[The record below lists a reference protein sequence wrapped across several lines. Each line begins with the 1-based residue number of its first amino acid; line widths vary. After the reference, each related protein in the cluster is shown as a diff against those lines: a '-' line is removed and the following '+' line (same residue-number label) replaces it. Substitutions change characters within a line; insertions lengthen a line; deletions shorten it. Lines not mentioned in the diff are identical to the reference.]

1 MADYDLTVIGGG
13 PGGYVAALRG
23 AQLGARVALVEEK
36 RVGGV
41 CLNEGC
47 IPTKTLARSVE
58 LLLDIER
65 AQEFGI
71 LVSEPALD
79 FAKMMAR
86 KEKVVERL
94 VSGVEALLQ
103 ARKVELFRGKGR
115 LLAPN
120 KVAVEGRELSTRS
133 IIIATGAEPREPPV
147 PGLDLDGVLTSSE
160 ILELEEAPSDL
171 VIVGGGMIGMEFASI
186 FNALG
191 TKVTVIEM
199 LPSLLPPVDEELS
212 RRYLQIARRE
222 GMDIYLNSPLKGV
235 RRNGSRL
242 VVEHGADEKVES
254 VEADYVLIATGRL
267 PYTEGLGLAE
277 LGVKTVLKDPGGTGR
292 AIVVDDYLQTTLPGV
307 YAVGDVTGGWMLAHV
322 AFRQGEIAA
331 ENALGNKKGIDY
343 RAVPYCVF
351 TLPEMAGV
359 GLTEQEAK
367 GEGIPYKKS
376 IFRFGASGRAL
387 TMGETRGLVKMLCH
401 EEGEVLG
408 LHIMGPQATDLIAEG
423 ALAIQTGAKASD
435 IVATIHAHPTLPEA
449 VREAALGQ
457 FEGPIHALS

>member
-1 MADYDLTVIGGG
+1 
-13 PGGYVAALRG
+13 
-23 AQLGARVALVEEK
+23 
-36 RVGGV
+36 
-41 CLNEGC
+41 
-47 IPTKTLARSVE
+47 
-58 LLLDIER
+58 
-65 AQEFGI
+65 

-86 KEKVVERL
+86 KEMVVERL

-103 ARKVELFRGKGR
+103 ARKVELLKGRGR

-120 KVAVEGRELSTRS
+120 KVTVDGRELSTES
-133 IIIATGAEPREPPV
+133 IIIATGAEPGKPPV
-147 PGLDLDGVLTSSE
+147 AGLDLEGVLTSSE
-160 ILELEEAPSDL
+160 ILELEEVPSDL
-171 VIVGGGMIGMEFASI
+171 VIVGGGVIGMEFATI

-212 RRYLQIARRE
+212 RRYLNLVRRE
-222 GMDIYLNSPLKGV
+222 GVEVHLNSPLREVQGKGP
-235 RRNGSRL
+235 SLL
-242 VVEHGADEKVES
+242 VEYGADEKVES
-254 VEADYVLIATGRL
+254 VEADYVLIATGRW
-267 PYTEGLGLAE
+267 PYTEGLGLAG
-277 LGVKTVLKDPGGTGR
+277 LGVPCGKGR
-292 AIVVDDYLQTTLPGV
+292 AIVVDDYLQTTVPGV

-322 AFRQGEIAA
+322 ASRQGEIAA
-331 ENALGNKKGIDY
+331 ENALGNKKRIDY
-343 RAVPYCVF
+343 RAVPYGVF
-351 TLPEMAGV
+351 TLPEIAGV
-359 GLTEQEAK
+359 GLTEQEARGK
-367 GEGIPYKKS
+367 GIPYKKS

-387 TMGETRGLVKMLCH
+387 TMGETTGLVKMLCR

-423 ALAIQTGAKASD
+423 ALAIQMGAKASD

>member
-1 MADYDLTVIGGG
+1 MADYDLVVIGGG

-47 IPTKTLARSVE
+47 IPTKALARSVE

-86 KEKVVERL
+86 KEMVVEKL

-103 ARKVELFRGKGR
+103 ARKVELFKGKGR

-120 KVAVEGRELSTRS
+120 KVAVDGRELSTRG
-133 IIIATGAEPREPPV
+133 IIIATGAEPGKPPV
-147 PGLDLDGVLTSSE
+147 AGLDLEGVLTSSE
-160 ILELEEAPSDL
+160 ILELEEAPSRL
-171 VIVGGGMIGMEFASI
+171 VIVGGGVIGMEFVTL

-199 LPSLLPPVDEELS
+199 LSSLLPPVDEELS
-212 RRYLQIARRE
+212 RRYLNLVRRE
-222 GMDIYLNSPLKGV
+222 GVEVHLNSPLRGVQKKGPTL
-235 RRNGSRL
+235 L
-242 VVEHGADEKVES
+242 VEYGADEKVES
-254 VEADYVLIATGRL
+254 VEAEYVLIATGRL

-277 LGVKTVLKDPGGTGR
+277 LGVKTEGR
-292 AIVVDDYLQTTLPGV
+292 AIVVDDYLQTSVPGV

-331 ENALGNKKGIDY
+331 ENALGDKKGLDY

-351 TLPEMAGV
+351 TLPEIAGV

-367 GEGIPYKKS
+367 GKGIPYKKS
-376 IFRFGASGRAL
+376 IFRFTASGRAL
-387 TMGETRGLVKMLCH
+387 TMGETTGLVKMLCH

-408 LHIMGPQATDLIAEG
+408 LHIMGPRATDLIAEG
-423 ALAIQTGAKASD
+423 ALAIQMGAKASD

>member
-1 MADYDLTVIGGG
+1 MADYDLVVIGGG

-23 AQLGARVALVEEK
+23 AQLGAHVALVEEK

-47 IPTKTLARSVE
+47 IPTKALARSVE

-86 KEKVVERL
+86 KEMVVERL

-103 ARKVELFRGKGR
+103 ARQVELFQGRGR
-115 LLAPN
+115 LLASN
-120 KVAVEGRELSTRS
+120 KVSVGGEELSTRS
-133 IIIATGAEPREPPV
+133 IIIATGAEPGKPPV
-147 PGLDLDGVLTSSE
+147 PGLDLEGVLTSSE
-160 ILELEEAPSDL
+160 ILELGEAPPDL
-171 VIVGGGMIGMEFASI
+171 VIVGGGVIGMEFASI

-199 LPSLLPPVDEELS
+199 LPSLLPSVDEELS
-212 RRYLQIARRE
+212 RRYLNLVRRE
-222 GMDIYLNSPLKGV
+222 GIEVHLNSPLRGV
-235 RRNGSRL
+235 QQKRTGLL
-242 VVEHGADEKVES
+242 VEYGVDEKVKS

-277 LGVKTVLKDPGGTGR
+277 LGVPSGKGR
-292 AIVVDDYLQTTLPGV
+292 AIVVDDYLQTTVPGI

-322 AFRQGEIAA
+322 ASRQGEIAA
-331 ENALGNKKGIDY
+331 ENALGNKRGIDY
-343 RAVPYCVF
+343 RAVPHCVF

-359 GLTEQEAK
+359 GLTEQEVK
-367 GEGIPYKKS
+367 GIPYKKS

-387 TMGETRGLVKMLCH
+387 TMGETMGLVKMLCD

-408 LHIMGPQATDLIAEG
+408 LHIMGPHATDLIAEG
-423 ALAIQTGAKASD
+423 ALAIQVGATASD
-435 IVATIHAHPTLPEA
+435 LVATIHAHPTLPEA

-457 FEGPIHALS
+457 FEGPIHALF

>member
-212 RRYLQIARRE
+212 R
-222 GMDIYLNSPLKGV
+222 
-235 RRNGSRL
+235 
-242 VVEHGADEKVES
+242 
-254 VEADYVLIATGRL
+254 
-267 PYTEGLGLAE
+267 
-277 LGVKTVLKDPGGTGR
+277 
-292 AIVVDDYLQTTLPGV
+292 
-307 YAVGDVTGGWMLAHV
+307 
-322 AFRQGEIAA
+322 
-331 ENALGNKKGIDY
+331 
-343 RAVPYCVF
+343 
-351 TLPEMAGV
+351 
-359 GLTEQEAK
+359 
-367 GEGIPYKKS
+367 
-376 IFRFGASGRAL
+376 
-387 TMGETRGLVKMLCH
+387 
-401 EEGEVLG
+401 
-408 LHIMGPQATDLIAEG
+408 
-423 ALAIQTGAKASD
+423 
-435 IVATIHAHPTLPEA
+435 
-449 VREAALGQ
+449 
-457 FEGPIHALS
+457 

>member
-1 MADYDLTVIGGG
+1 
-13 PGGYVAALRG
+13 
-23 AQLGARVALVEEK
+23 VALVEEK

-47 IPTKTLARSVE
+47 IPTKALARSVE

-86 KEKVVERL
+86 KEMVVEKL

-103 ARKVELFRGKGR
+103 ARKVELFKGKGR

-120 KVAVEGRELSTRS
+120 KVAVDGRELSTRG
-133 IIIATGAEPREPPV
+133 IIIATGAEPGKPPV
-147 PGLDLDGVLTSSE
+147 AGLDLEGVLTSSE

-171 VIVGGGMIGMEFASI
+171 VIVGGGVIGMEFVTL

-199 LPSLLPPVDEELS
+199 LSSLLPPVDEELS
-212 RRYLQIARRE
+212 RRYLNLVRRE
-222 GMDIYLNSPLKGV
+222 GVEVHLNSPLRGVQKKGPTL
-235 RRNGSRL
+235 L
-242 VVEHGADEKVES
+242 VEYGADGRVES
-254 VEADYVLIATGRL
+254 VEAEYVLIATGRL

-277 LGVKTVLKDPGGTGR
+277 LGVKTQGR
-292 AIVVDDYLQTTLPGV
+292 AIVVDNYLQTSVPGV

-331 ENALGNKKGIDY
+331 ENALGDKKGLDY

-351 TLPEMAGV
+351 TLPEISGV

-367 GEGIPYKKS
+367 GKGIPYKKS
-376 IFRFGASGRAL
+376 IFRFTASGRAL
-387 TMGETRGLVKMLCH
+387 TMGETTGLVKMLCH
-401 EEGEVLG
+401 EGGEVLG
-408 LHIMGPQATDLIAEG
+408 LHIMGPRATDLIAEG
-423 ALAIQTGAKASD
+423 ALAIQMGAKASD

>member
-1 MADYDLTVIGGG
+1 MADYDLMVIGGG

-23 AQLGARVALVEEK
+23 AQLGARVALVEEE

-47 IPTKTLARSVE
+47 IPTKALTRSVE

-86 KEKVVERL
+86 KEMVVERL

-103 ARKVELFRGKGR
+103 ARKVELFKGRGR

-120 KVAVEGRELSTRS
+120 KVAVGGEELSTRS
-133 IIIATGAEPREPPV
+133 IIIATGAEPGKPPV
-147 PGLDLDGVLTSSE
+147 AGLDLEGVLTSSE

-171 VIVGGGMIGMEFASI
+171 VIVGGGVIGMEFASI

-212 RRYLQIARRE
+212 RRYLNLVRRE
-222 GMDIYLNSPLKGV
+222 GVEVHLNSPLRGV
-235 RRNGSRL
+235 QQKRPGLL
-242 VVEHGADEKVES
+242 VEYGGDEKVDS

-277 LGVKTVLKDPGGTGR
+277 LGVPCGKGR
-292 AIVVDDYLQTTLPGV
+292 AIVVDDYLQTTVPGV

-322 AFRQGEIAA
+322 ASRQGEIAA
-331 ENALGNKKGIDY
+331 ENALGDKKGIDY

-351 TLPEMAGV
+351 ALPEMAGV
-359 GLTEQEAK
+359 GLTEQEVK
-367 GEGIPYKKS
+367 GKGIPYKKS

-387 TMGETRGLVKMLCH
+387 TMGETTGLVKMLCH
-401 EEGEVLG
+401 EGGQVQG
-408 LHIMGPQATDLIAEG
+408 LHIMGPHATDLIAEG
-423 ALAIQTGAKASD
+423 ALAIQMGATASD

-457 FEGPIHALS
+457 LGGAIHALS

>member
-86 KEKVVERL
+86 KEMVVERL
-94 VSGVEALLQ
+94 VSGVEALLR
-103 ARKVELFRGKGR
+103 ARKVELFKGRGR

-120 KVAVEGRELSTRS
+120 KVAVEGRELSTRG
-133 IIIATGAEPREPPV
+133 IIIATGAEPGKPPV
-147 PGLDLDGVLTSSE
+147 AGLDLEGVLTSSE
-160 ILELEEAPSDL
+160 ILELKEAPSDL
-171 VIVGGGMIGMEFASI
+171 VIVGGGVIGMEFASI

-212 RRYLQIARRE
+212 RRYLNLVRRE
-222 GMDIYLNSPLKGV
+222 GVEVHLNSPLRGVQQKGP
-235 RRNGSRL
+235 SLL
-242 VVEHGADEKVES
+242 VEYGGDEKVDS
-254 VEADYVLIATGRL
+254 VEADCVLIATGRL
-267 PYTEGLGLAE
+267 PYTEGLGLTE
-277 LGVKTVLKDPGGTGR
+277 LGVEIEGR
-292 AIVVDDYLQTTLPGV
+292 AIVVDDYLQTTVPGI

-322 AFRQGEIAA
+322 ASRQGEIAA
-331 ENALGNKKGIDY
+331 ENALGDKKGVDY

-351 TLPEMAGV
+351 TLPEIAGV

-367 GEGIPYKKS
+367 GKGIPYKKS

-387 TMGETRGLVKMLCH
+387 TMGETTGLVKMLCH
-401 EEGEVLG
+401 QGGEVLG
-408 LHIMGPQATDLIAEG
+408 LHIMGSQATDLIAEG
-423 ALAIQTGAKASD
+423 ALAIQMEAKASH

>member
-1 MADYDLTVIGGG
+1 
-13 PGGYVAALRG
+13 
-23 AQLGARVALVEEK
+23 VALVEEK

-47 IPTKTLARSVE
+47 IPTKTLTRSVE

-86 KEKVVERL
+86 KEMVVERL

-103 ARKVELFRGKGR
+103 ARKVELFKGRGR

-120 KVAVEGRELSTRS
+120 KVAVGGEELSTRS
-133 IIIATGAEPREPPV
+133 IIIATGAEPGKPPV
-147 PGLDLDGVLTSSE
+147 AGLDLEGVLTSSE

-171 VIVGGGMIGMEFASI
+171 VIVGGGVIGMEFASI

-212 RRYLQIARRE
+212 RRYLNLVRRE
-222 GMDIYLNSPLKGV
+222 GVEVHLNSPLRGV
-235 RRNGSRL
+235 QQKRPGLL
-242 VVEHGADEKVES
+242 VEYGGDEKVDS

-277 LGVKTVLKDPGGTGR
+277 LGVPCGKGR
-292 AIVVDDYLQTTLPGV
+292 AIVVDDYLQTTVPGV

-322 AFRQGEIAA
+322 ASRQGEIAA
-331 ENALGNKKGIDY
+331 ENALGDKKGIDY

-367 GEGIPYKKS
+367 GKGIPYKKS

-387 TMGETRGLVKMLCH
+387 TMGETTGLVKMLCH
-401 EEGEVLG
+401 EGGQVQG
-408 LHIMGPQATDLIAEG
+408 LHIMGPHATDLIAEG
-423 ALAIQTGAKASD
+423 ALAIQMEATASD

-457 FEGPIHALS
+457 LGGPIHALS

>member
-1 MADYDLTVIGGG
+1 MADYDLVVIGGG

-47 IPTKTLARSVE
+47 IPTKALARSVE

-71 LVSEPALD
+71 LVSEPVLD

-86 KEKVVERL
+86 KEMVVERL

-103 ARKVELFRGKGR
+103 ARKVELFKGKGR

-120 KVAVEGRELSTRS
+120 RVDVEGRELSTTG
-133 IIIATGAEPREPPV
+133 IIIATGAEPGKPPV
-147 PGLDLDGVLTSSE
+147 PGLDLEGVLTSRE
-160 ILELEEAPSDL
+160 ILELEEAPSSL
-171 VIVGGGMIGMEFASI
+171 VIVGGGVVGMEFASI
-186 FNALG
+186 FNVLG

-212 RRYLQIARRE
+212 RRYLNLVQRE
-222 GMDIYLNSPLKGV
+222 GVEVHLSSPLRGV
-235 RRNGSRL
+235 RWRGPSL
-242 VVEHGADEKVES
+242 AVEYGADEKVES
-254 VEADYVLIATGRL
+254 VEADYVLIATGRI

-277 LGVKTVLKDPGGTGR
+277 LGIKTEGR
-292 AIVVDDYLQTTLPGV
+292 AVVVDGYLQTTVSGI
-307 YAVGDVTGGWMLAHV
+307 YAVGDVTGGWMLAHL
-322 AFRQGEIAA
+322 AMRQGEIAA
-331 ENALGNKKGIDY
+331 ENALGDKKEIDY

-351 TLPEMAGV
+351 TMPEIAGV

-367 GEGIPYKKS
+367 TKAIPYKKS

-387 TMGETRGLVKMLCH
+387 TMGETTGLVKMLCH
-401 EEGEVLG
+401 EGGEVLG
-408 LHIMGPQATDLIAEG
+408 LHIMGPRATDLIVEG
-423 ALAIQTGAKASD
+423 ALAIQMGAKASD

-457 FEGPIHALS
+457 FDGPIHALS

>member
-1 MADYDLTVIGGG
+1 MALI
-13 PGGYVAALRG
+13 
-23 AQLGARVALVEEK
+23 EEK

-47 IPTKTLARSVE
+47 ISTKTLARSVE

-86 KEKVVERL
+86 KERVVEKL
-94 VSGVEALLQ
+94 VSGVETLLQ
-103 ARKVELFRGKGR
+103 ARKVELFKGRGR

-120 KVAVEGRELSTRS
+120 RVVVEGRELSTRS
-133 IIIATGAEPREPPV
+133 IIIATGAEPGKPPV
-147 PGLDLDGVLTSSE
+147 PGLDLEGVLTSSG
-160 ILELEEAPSDL
+160 ILELEEAPSEL
-171 VIVGGGMIGMEFASI
+171 MVVGGGVIGMEFATI

-212 RRYLQIARRE
+212 RRYLNLVRRE
-222 GMDIYLNSPLKGV
+222 GMEVHLNSPLRGVQQKGH
-235 RRNGSRL
+235 SLL
-242 VVEHGADEKVES
+242 VEYGADEKVES

-267 PYTEGLGLAE
+267 PYTEGLGLAD
-277 LGVKTVLKDPGGTGR
+277 LGVETQER
-292 AIVVDDYLQTTLPGV
+292 AIVVDDYLQTTVPGV

-322 AFRQGEIAA
+322 ASRQGEIAA
-331 ENALGNKKGIDY
+331 ENALGNEKGIDY

-351 TLPEMAGV
+351 TLPEIAGV
-359 GLTEQEAK
+359 GLTEQEVK
-367 GEGIPYKKS
+367 GKGIPYKKS

-387 TMGETRGLVKMLCH
+387 TMGETTGLVKLLCH

-423 ALAIQTGAKASD
+423 ALAVQMGATASD

>member
-86 KEKVVERL
+86 KEMVVEGL

-103 ARKVELFRGKGR
+103 ARKVELFKGRGR

-120 KVAVEGRELSTRS
+120 KVAVGGEELSTRS
-133 IIIATGAEPREPPV
+133 IIIATGAEPGKPPV
-147 PGLDLDGVLTSSE
+147 AGLDLEGVLTSSE

-171 VIVGGGMIGMEFASI
+171 VIVGGGVIGMEFASI

-212 RRYLQIARRE
+212 RRCLNMVRRE
-222 GMDIYLNSPLKGV
+222 GVEVHLNSPLRGV
-235 RRNGSRL
+235 QQKRPGLL
-242 VVEHGADEKVES
+242 VDYGGDEKVDS

-277 LGVKTVLKDPGGTGR
+277 LGVPCGKGR
-292 AIVVDDYLQTTLPGV
+292 AIVVDDYLQTTVPGV

-322 AFRQGEIAA
+322 ASRQGEIAA
-331 ENALGNKKGIDY
+331 ENALGDKKGIDY

-367 GEGIPYKKS
+367 GKGIPYKKS

-387 TMGETRGLVKMLCH
+387 TMGETTGLVKMLCH
-401 EEGEVLG
+401 EGGQVQG
-408 LHIMGPQATDLIAEG
+408 LHIMGPHATDLIAEG
-423 ALAIQTGAKASD
+423 ALAIQMEATASD

-457 FEGPIHALS
+457 LGGPIHALS

>member
-1 MADYDLTVIGGG
+1 MADYDLVVIGGG

-47 IPTKTLARSVE
+47 IPTKALARSVE

-86 KEKVVERL
+86 KEMVVEKL

-103 ARKVELFRGKGR
+103 ARKVELFKGKGR

-120 KVAVEGRELSTRS
+120 KVAVDGRELSTRG
-133 IIIATGAEPREPPV
+133 IIIATGAEPGKPPV
-147 PGLDLDGVLTSSE
+147 AGLDLEGVLTSSE

-171 VIVGGGMIGMEFASI
+171 VIVGGGVIGMEFATI

-212 RRYLQIARRE
+212 RRYLTLVRRE
-222 GMDIYLNSPLKGV
+222 GVEVHLNSPLRGV
-235 RRNGSRL
+235 QQRGPSL
-242 VVEHGADEKVES
+242 VVEYGADEKVES
-254 VEADYVLIATGRL
+254 VEAEYVLIATGRL
-267 PYTEGLGLAE
+267 PYTEGLGLSE
-277 LGVKTVLKDPGGTGR
+277 LGVKTERR
-292 AIVVDDYLQTTLPGV
+292 AIVVDDYLQTSVPGV

-331 ENALGNKKGIDY
+331 ENALGNKKGLDY

-351 TLPEMAGV
+351 TLPEIAGV

-367 GEGIPYKKS
+367 GKGIPYKKS
-376 IFRFGASGRAL
+376 IFRFTASGRAL
-387 TMGETRGLVKMLCH
+387 TMGETTGLVKMLCH

-408 LHIMGPQATDLIAEG
+408 LHIMGPRATDLIAEG
-423 ALAIQTGAKASD
+423 ALAIQMGAKASD

>member
-1 MADYDLTVIGGG
+1 M
-13 PGGYVAALRG
+13 
-23 AQLGARVALVEEK
+23 ALVEEK

-47 IPTKTLARSVE
+47 IPTKALARSVE

-86 KEKVVERL
+86 KEMVVERL

-103 ARKVELFRGKGR
+103 GRKVELLKGKGR

-120 KVAVEGRELSTRS
+120 KVAVDNRELSTRGV
-133 IIIATGAEPREPPV
+133 IIATGAEAGKPPL
-147 PGLDLDGVLTSSE
+147 PGLDLEGVLTSSE

-171 VIVGGGMIGMEFASI
+171 VIVGGGVIGMEFAGI

-212 RRYLQIARRE
+212 RRYLNLVRRE
-222 GMDIYLNSPLKGV
+222 GVEVHLNSPLRGV
-235 RRNGSRL
+235 EQRGASLL
-242 VVEHGADEKVES
+242 VEYGADEKVE
-254 VEADYVLIATGRL
+254 ADYVLLATGRL

-277 LGVKTVLKDPGGTGR
+277 LGVPCGKGR
-292 AIVVDDYLQTTLPGV
+292 AIAVDDYLQTTVPGV

-322 AFRQGEIAA
+322 ASRQGEIAA
-331 ENALGNKKGIDY
+331 ENAMGSKKGIDY

-351 TLPEMAGV
+351 TLPEIAGV

-367 GEGIPYKKS
+367 GKGIPYKKS

-387 TMGETRGLVKMLCH
+387 TMGKTTGLVKMLCH

-408 LHIMGPQATDLIAEG
+408 LHIMGPRATDLIAEG
-423 ALAIQTGAKASD
+423 ALAIQMGAKASD

>member
-47 IPTKTLARSVE
+47 IPTKALARSVE

-65 AQEFGI
+65 AREFGI

-103 ARKVELFRGKGR
+103 DRKVELFKGRGR

-120 KVAVEGRELSTRS
+120 KVTVGGEELSTRS
-133 IIIATGAEPREPPV
+133 IVIATGAEAGMPPV
-147 PGLDLDGVLTSSE
+147 PGLDLEGVITSSE
-160 ILELEEAPSDL
+160 ILKLEEAPSDL
-171 VIVGGGMIGMEFASI
+171 VIVGGGAIGMEFASI

-212 RRYLQIARRE
+212 RRYHTLVRRE
-222 GMDIYLNSPLKGV
+222 GVEVHLNSPLRGVQQKGP
-235 RRNGSRL
+235 SLL
-242 VVEHGADEKVES
+242 VEYGADEKVGS

-267 PYTEGLGLAE
+267 PYSEGLGLAE
-277 LGVKTVLKDPGGTGR
+277 LGIRTGRR
-292 AIVVDDYLQTTLPGV
+292 AIVVDDYLQTTVPGV

-322 AFRQGEIAA
+322 ASRQGEIAA
-331 ENALGNKKGIDY
+331 ENALGDRKEIDY

-351 TLPEMAGV
+351 TLPEIAGV

-367 GEGIPYKKS
+367 GKGIPYKKS

-387 TMGETRGLVKMLCH
+387 TMGETRGLVKLLCH

-408 LHIMGPQATDLIAEG
+408 LHIMGPHATDLIAEG
-423 ALAIQTGAKASD
+423 ALAIQMGATASD

>member
-47 IPTKTLARSVE
+47 IPTKTLTRSVE

-86 KEKVVERL
+86 KEMVVERL

-103 ARKVELFRGKGR
+103 ARKVELFKGRGR

-120 KVAVEGRELSTRS
+120 KVAVGGEELSTRS
-133 IIIATGAEPREPPV
+133 IIIATGAEPGKPPV
-147 PGLDLDGVLTSSE
+147 AGLDLEGVLTSSE

-171 VIVGGGMIGMEFASI
+171 VIVGGGVIGMEFASI

-212 RRYLQIARRE
+212 RRYLNLVRRQGVE
-222 GMDIYLNSPLKGV
+222 VHLNSPLRGVQGKGP
-235 RRNGSRL
+235 SLL
-242 VVEHGADEKVES
+242 VEYGADEKVDS

-277 LGVKTVLKDPGGTGR
+277 LGVPCGKGR
-292 AIVVDDYLQTTLPGV
+292 AIVVDDYLQTTVPGV

-322 AFRQGEIAA
+322 ASRQGEIAA
-331 ENALGNKKGIDY
+331 ENALGDKKGIDY
-343 RAVPYCVF
+343 RAVPYGVF
-351 TLPEMAGV
+351 TFPEMAGV

-367 GEGIPYKKS
+367 GKGIPYKKS

-387 TMGETRGLVKMLCH
+387 TMGETTGLVKMLCH
-401 EEGEVLG
+401 EGGQVQG
-408 LHIMGPQATDLIAEG
+408 LHIMGPHATDLIAEG
-423 ALAIQTGAKASD
+423 ALAIQMGATASD

-457 FEGPIHALS
+457 LEGPIHALS

>member
-1 MADYDLTVIGGG
+1 MADYDLVVIGGG
-13 PGGYVAALRG
+13 PWGYVAALRG

-47 IPTKTLARSVE
+47 IPTKALARSVE

-86 KEKVVERL
+86 KEMVVERL

-103 ARKVELFRGKGR
+103 ARKVELFKGKGR

-120 KVAVEGRELSTRS
+120 KVAVDGRELSTRG
-133 IIIATGAEPREPPV
+133 IIIATGAEPGKPPV
-147 PGLDLDGVLTSSE
+147 AGLDLEGVLTSSE
-160 ILELEEAPSDL
+160 ILELEEAPSRL
-171 VIVGGGMIGMEFASI
+171 VIVGGGVIGMEFVTL

-212 RRYLQIARRE
+212 RRYLTLVRRE
-222 GMDIYLNSPLKGV
+222 GVEVHLNSPLRGVQKKGP
-235 RRNGSRL
+235 SL
-242 VVEHGADEKVES
+242 VVEYGGDDRVES
-254 VEADYVLIATGRL
+254 VEAEYVLIATGRL
-267 PYTEGLGLAE
+267 PYTEGLGLSE
-277 LGVKTVLKDPGGTGR
+277 LGVKTQGR
-292 AIVVDDYLQTTLPGV
+292 AIVVDDYLQTSVPGV

-331 ENALGNKKGIDY
+331 ENALGNKKGLDY

-351 TLPEMAGV
+351 TLPEIAGV

-367 GEGIPYKKS
+367 GKGIPYKKS
-376 IFRFGASGRAL
+376 IFRFTASGRAL
-387 TMGETRGLVKMLCH
+387 TMGETTGLVKMLCH

-408 LHIMGPQATDLIAEG
+408 LHIMGPRATDLIAEV
-423 ALAIQTGAKASD
+423 ALAIQMGAKASD

>member
-1 MADYDLTVIGGG
+1 MADYDLVVIGGG

-47 IPTKTLARSVE
+47 IPTKALARSVE

-86 KEKVVERL
+86 KEMVVEKL

-103 ARKVELFRGKGR
+103 ARKVELFKGKGR

-120 KVAVEGRELSTRS
+120 KVAVGGKEVSTRS
-133 IIIATGAEPREPPV
+133 VIIATGAEPGKPPV
-147 PGLDLDGVLTSSE
+147 AGLDLEGVLTSSE
-160 ILELEEAPSDL
+160 ILELEEAPSRL
-171 VIVGGGMIGMEFASI
+171 VIVGGGVIGMEFVTL

-212 RRYLQIARRE
+212 RRYLTLVRRE
-222 GMDIYLNSPLKGV
+222 GVEVHLNSPLRGVQKKGPTL
-235 RRNGSRL
+235 L
-242 VVEHGADEKVES
+242 VEYGADEKVES
-254 VEADYVLIATGRL
+254 VEAEYVLIATGRL

-277 LGVKTVLKDPGGTGR
+277 LGVKTQGR
-292 AIVVDDYLQTTLPGV
+292 AIVVDDYLQTSVPGV

-331 ENALGNKKGIDY
+331 ENALGNKKGLDY

-351 TLPEMAGV
+351 TLPEIAGV

-367 GEGIPYKKS
+367 GKGIPYKKS
-376 IFRFGASGRAL
+376 IFRFTASGRAL
-387 TMGETRGLVKMLCH
+387 TMGETTGLVKMLCH

-408 LHIMGPQATDLIAEG
+408 LHIMGPRATDLIAEG
-423 ALAIQTGAKASD
+423 ALAIQMGAKASD

>member
-1 MADYDLTVIGGG
+1 MAEYDLAVIGGG

-103 ARKVELFRGKGR
+103 ARKVELFKGRGR

-120 KVAVEGRELSTRS
+120 KVSVGGEELSTRS
-133 IIIATGAEPREPPV
+133 IIIATGAEPGEPPV
-147 PGLDLDGVLTSSE
+147 SGLDLQRVLTSSE
-160 ILELEEAPSDL
+160 ILELEEPPSDL
-171 VIVGGGMIGMEFASI
+171 VVVGGGVIGMEFASI

-212 RRYLQIARRE
+212 RRYLNLVRRE
-222 GMDIYLNSPLKGV
+222 GVEVHLNSPLRGV
-235 RRNGSRL
+235 RQKGPTLL
-242 VVEHGADEKVES
+242 VEYGADEKVDS

-277 LGVKTVLKDPGGTGR
+277 LGVPYGKGR
-292 AIVVDDYLQTTLPGV
+292 AIVVDDYLQTTVPGV

-322 AFRQGEIAA
+322 ASRQGEIAA

-351 TLPEMAGV
+351 TWPEMAGV

-367 GEGIPYKKS
+367 GKGIPYKKS

-401 EEGEVLG
+401 EGGEVLG
-408 LHIMGPQATDLIAEG
+408 LHIMGPHATDLIAEG
-423 ALAIQTGAKASD
+423 ALAIQMGAKASD
-435 IVATIHAHPTLPEA
+435 IIATIHAHPTLPEA

-457 FEGPIHALS
+457 LEGPIHALF

>member
-86 KEKVVERL
+86 KEMVVERL

-103 ARKVELFRGKGR
+103 ARKVELFKGRGR

-120 KVAVEGRELSTRS
+120 KVAVGGEELSTRS
-133 IIIATGAEPREPPV
+133 IIIATGAEPGKPPAA
-147 PGLDLDGVLTSSE
+147 GLDLEGVLTSSE

-171 VIVGGGMIGMEFASI
+171 VIVGGGVIGMEFASI

-212 RRYLQIARRE
+212 RRYLNLVRRE
-222 GMDIYLNSPLKGV
+222 GVEVHLNSPLRGV
-235 RRNGSRL
+235 QQKRPGLL
-242 VVEHGADEKVES
+242 VEYGGDEKVDS

-277 LGVKTVLKDPGGTGR
+277 LGVPCGKGR
-292 AIVVDDYLQTTLPGV
+292 AIVVDDYLQTTVPGV

-322 AFRQGEIAA
+322 ASRQGEIAA
-331 ENALGNKKGIDY
+331 ENALGDKKGIDY

-367 GEGIPYKKS
+367 GKGIPYKKS

-387 TMGETRGLVKMLCH
+387 TMGETTGLVKMLCH
-401 EEGEVLG
+401 EGGQVQG
-408 LHIMGPQATDLIAEG
+408 LHIMGPHATDLIAEG
-423 ALAIQTGAKASD
+423 ALAIQMGATASD

-457 FEGPIHALS
+457 LEGPIHALS

>member
-1 MADYDLTVIGGG
+1 
-13 PGGYVAALRG
+13 
-23 AQLGARVALVEEK
+23 LVEEK

-47 IPTKTLARSVE
+47 IPTKALARSVE

-86 KEKVVERL
+86 KEMVVEKL

-103 ARKVELFRGKGR
+103 ARKVELFKGKGR

-120 KVAVEGRELSTRS
+120 KVAVDGRELSTRG
-133 IIIATGAEPREPPV
+133 IIIATGAEPGKPPV
-147 PGLDLDGVLTSSE
+147 AGLDLEGVLTSSE

-171 VIVGGGMIGMEFASI
+171 VIVGGGVIGMEFATI

-212 RRYLQIARRE
+212 RRYLTLVRRE
-222 GMDIYLNSPLKGV
+222 GGEVHLNSPLRGV
-235 RRNGSRL
+235 QQRGPSLL
-242 VVEHGADEKVES
+242 VEYGADGRVES
-254 VEADYVLIATGRL
+254 VEAEYVLIATGRL
-267 PYTEGLGLAE
+267 PYTEGLGLSE
-277 LGVKTVLKDPGGTGR
+277 LGVKTQGR
-292 AIVVDDYLQTTLPGV
+292 AIVVDDYLQTSVPGV

-331 ENALGNKKGIDY
+331 ENALGDKKGLDY

-351 TLPEMAGV
+351 TLPEIAGV

-367 GEGIPYKKS
+367 GKGIPYKKS
-376 IFRFGASGRAL
+376 IFRFTASGRAL
-387 TMGETRGLVKMLCH
+387 TMGETTGLVKMLCH

-408 LHIMGPQATDLIAEG
+408 LHIMGPRATDLIAEG
-423 ALAIQTGAKASD
+423 ALAIQMGAKASD

>member
-86 KEKVVERL
+86 KEMVVERL

-103 ARKVELFRGKGR
+103 ARKVELFKGRGR

-120 KVAVEGRELSTRS
+120 KVAVGGEELSTRS
-133 IIIATGAEPREPPV
+133 IIIATGAEPGKPPV
-147 PGLDLDGVLTSSE
+147 AGLDLEGVLTSSE

-171 VIVGGGMIGMEFASI
+171 VIVGGGVIGMEFASI

-212 RRYLQIARRE
+212 RRYLNLVRRE
-222 GMDIYLNSPLKGV
+222 GVEVHLNSPLRGV
-235 RRNGSRL
+235 QQKRPGLL
-242 VVEHGADEKVES
+242 VEYGGDEKVDS

-267 PYTEGLGLAE
+267 PYAEGLGLAE
-277 LGVKTVLKDPGGTGR
+277 LGVPCGKGR
-292 AIVVDDYLQTTLPGV
+292 AIVVDDYLQTTVPGV

-322 AFRQGEIAA
+322 ASRQGEIAA
-331 ENALGNKKGIDY
+331 ENALGDKKGIDY

-367 GEGIPYKKS
+367 GKGIPYKKS

-387 TMGETRGLVKMLCH
+387 TMGETTGLVKMLCH
-401 EEGEVLG
+401 EGGQVQG
-408 LHIMGPQATDLIAEG
+408 LHIMGPHATDLIAEG
-423 ALAIQTGAKASD
+423 ALAIQMGATASD

-457 FEGPIHALS
+457 LEGPIHALS

>member
-36 RVGGV
+36 RIGGV

-47 IPTKTLARSVE
+47 IPTKALARSVE

-65 AQEFGI
+65 AREFGI

-79 FAKMMAR
+79 FVKMMAR
-86 KEKVVERL
+86 KEMVVERL

-103 ARKVELFRGKGR
+103 ARKVELFKGRGR
-115 LLAPN
+115 LLAPD
-120 KVAVEGRELSTRS
+120 KVAVGGEELSTRS
-133 IIIATGAEPREPPV
+133 IIIATGAEAGMPPV
-147 PGLDLDGVLTSSE
+147 PGLDLEGVITSSE
-160 ILELEEAPSDL
+160 ILKLEEAPSDL
-171 VIVGGGMIGMEFASI
+171 VIVGGGVIGMEFASI

-212 RRYLQIARRE
+212 RRYLNLVRRE
-222 GMDIYLNSPLKGV
+222 GVEVHLNSPLRGMQKDAP
-235 RRNGSRL
+235 SLL
-242 VVEHGADEKVES
+242 VEYGTDEKVGS

-277 LGVKTVLKDPGGTGR
+277 LGIRTGRR
-292 AIVVDDYLQTTLPGV
+292 AIVVDEYLQTTVPGV

-322 AFRQGEIAA
+322 ASRQGEIAA
-331 ENALGNKKGIDY
+331 ENALGDKKAIDY

-351 TLPEMAGV
+351 TLPEIAGV
-359 GLTEQEAK
+359 GLTEQELK
-367 GEGIPYKKS
+367 GKGIPHKKS

-387 TMGETRGLVKMLCH
+387 TMGETRGLVKLLCH

-408 LHIMGPQATDLIAEG
+408 LHIMGPHATDLIVEG
-423 ALAIQTGAKASD
+423 ALAIQVGATASD

>member
-1 MADYDLTVIGGG
+1 MADYDLVVIGGG

-86 KEKVVERL
+86 KEMVVERL

-103 ARKVELFRGKGR
+103 ARKVELFKGKGR

-120 KVAVEGRELSTRS
+120 KVAVGGKEVSTRS
-133 IIIATGAEPREPPV
+133 VIIATGAEPGKPPV
-147 PGLDLDGVLTSSE
+147 AGLELEGVLTSSE
-160 ILELEEAPSDL
+160 ILELEEAPSRL
-171 VIVGGGMIGMEFASI
+171 VIVGGGVIGMEFVTL

-212 RRYLQIARRE
+212 RRYLNLVRRE
-222 GMDIYLNSPLKGV
+222 GVEVHLNSPLRGV
-235 RRNGSRL
+235 QQRGPSL
-242 VVEHGADEKVES
+242 VVEYGADEKVES
-254 VEADYVLIATGRL
+254 VEAEYVLIATGRL

-277 LGVKTVLKDPGGTGR
+277 LGVKTERR
-292 AIVVDDYLQTTLPGV
+292 AIVVDDYLQTSVPGV

-331 ENALGNKKGIDY
+331 ENALGNKKGLDY

-351 TLPEMAGV
+351 TLPEIAGV

-367 GEGIPYKKS
+367 GKGIPYKKS
-376 IFRFGASGRAL
+376 IFRFTASGRAL
-387 TMGETRGLVKMLCH
+387 TMGETTGLVKMLCH

-408 LHIMGPQATDLIAEG
+408 LHIMGPRATDLIAEG
-423 ALAIQTGAKASD
+423 ALAIQMGAKASD

>member
-86 KEKVVERL
+86 KEMVVERL

-103 ARKVELFRGKGR
+103 ARKVELFKGRGR

-120 KVAVEGRELSTRS
+120 KVAVGGEELSTRS
-133 IIIATGAEPREPPV
+133 IIIATGAEPGKPPV
-147 PGLDLDGVLTSSE
+147 PGLDLEGVLTSSE

-171 VIVGGGMIGMEFASI
+171 VIVGGGVIGMEFASI

-212 RRYLQIARRE
+212 RRYLNLVRRE
-222 GMDIYLNSPLKGV
+222 GVEVHLNSPLRGVQGKGP
-235 RRNGSRL
+235 SLL
-242 VVEHGADEKVES
+242 VEYGADEKVDS

-277 LGVKTVLKDPGGTGR
+277 LGVPCGKGR
-292 AIVVDDYLQTTLPGV
+292 AIVVDDYLQTTLPEV

-322 AFRQGEIAA
+322 ASRQGEIAA

-351 TLPEMAGV
+351 ALPEIAGV
-359 GLTEQEAK
+359 GLTEQEVK
-367 GEGIPYKKS
+367 VKGIPYKKS

-387 TMGETRGLVKMLCH
+387 TMGETTGLVKMLCH

-408 LHIMGPQATDLIAEG
+408 LHIMGPRATDLIAEG
-423 ALAIQTGAKASD
+423 ALAIQMGATASD

-457 FEGPIHALS
+457 LGGPIHALS

>member
-47 IPTKTLARSVE
+47 IPTKTLVRSVE

-65 AQEFGI
+65 ALEFGI

-79 FAKMMAR
+79 FAQMMAR

-103 ARKVELFRGKGR
+103 ARKVELLRGRGR

-133 IIIATGAEPREPPV
+133 IIIATGAEPGKPPV
-147 PGLDLDGVLTSSE
+147 PGLDLEGVLTSSE

-171 VIVGGGMIGMEFASI
+171 VIVGGGVIGMEFASI

-191 TKVTVIEM
+191 TRVTVIEM
-199 LPSLLPPVDEELS
+199 LPSILPPVDEEIA

-242 VVEHGADEKVES
+242 VVEH
-254 VEADYVLIATGRL
+254 EAGSLEVDAVLVATGRV
-267 PYTEGLGLAE
+267 PYTHGLSLEEVGIE
-277 LGVKTVLKDPGGTGR
+277 TEGR
-292 AIVVDDYLQTTLPGV
+292 AIKVDGRLETNVPGV
-307 YAVGDVTGGWMLAHV
+307 YAIGDVIGGAMLAHV
-322 AFRQGEIAA
+322 AMRQGEIAA
-331 ENALGNKKGIDY
+331 ENALGNKKGVDY

-351 TLPEMAGV
+351 TLPEIAGV

-367 GEGIPYKKS
+367 EIPYKKS

-387 TMGETRGLVKMLCH
+387 TMGETTGLVKMLCH
-401 EEGEVLG
+401 EGGEVLG
-408 LHIMGPQATDLIAEG
+408 LHIMGPRATDLIAEG
-423 ALAIQTGAKASD
+423 ALAIQMGAKASD

>member
-1 MADYDLTVIGGG
+1 MADYDLVVIGGG

-23 AQLGARVALVEEK
+23 AQLGAHVALVEEK
-36 RVGGV
+36 RLGGV

-47 IPTKTLARSVE
+47 IPTKALARSAE

-79 FAKMMAR
+79 FVKMMAR
-86 KEKVVERL
+86 KEMVVERL
-94 VSGVEALLQ
+94 VSGVEALLR
-103 ARKVELFRGKGR
+103 ARKVELFKGRGR

-120 KVAVEGRELSTRS
+120 KVSVQGRELSTRS
-133 IIIATGAEPREPPV
+133 VIIATGAEPGKPPA
-147 PGLDLDGVLTSSE
+147 PGLDLAGVLNARE
-160 ILELEEAPSDL
+160 ILDLEEVPSDL
-171 VIVGGGMIGMEFASI
+171 VIVGGGVIGMEFATI

-191 TKVTVIEM
+191 SKVTVIEM

-212 RRYLQIARRE
+212 RRYLNLVRGE
-222 GMDIYLNSPLKGV
+222 GVEVHLRSPLRGVQQKG
-235 RRNGSRL
+235 SSLL
-242 VVEHGADEKVES
+242 VEYGADEKVGS
-254 VEADYVLIATGRL
+254 VEADCVLIATGRL
-267 PYTEGLGLAE
+267 PYTEGLGLTE
-277 LGVKTVLKDPGGTGR
+277 LGVKTEGR
-292 AIVVDDYLQTTLPGV
+292 AIVVDGYLQTTIPGI

-322 AFRQGEIAA
+322 AYRQGEIAA
-331 ENALGNKKGIDY
+331 ENALGNKKRIDY

-351 TLPEMAGV
+351 TLPEIAGV
-359 GLTEQEAK
+359 GLTEQEARGK
-367 GEGIPYKKS
+367 GIPYKKS

-387 TMGETRGLVKMLCH
+387 TMGETTGLVKMLCH

-408 LHIMGPQATDLIAEG
+408 LHIMGPRATDLIAEG
-423 ALAIQTGAKASD
+423 ALAIQMGAKASD

>member
-23 AQLGARVALVEEK
+23 AQLGARVALIEEK

-47 IPTKTLARSVE
+47 IPTKALARSVE

-86 KEKVVERL
+86 KEMVVERL

-103 ARKVELFRGKGR
+103 ARKVELLKGRGR

-120 KVAVEGRELSTRS
+120 KVAVEGRELSTES
-133 IIIATGAEPREPPV
+133 IIIATGAEPGKPPV
-147 PGLDLDGVLTSSE
+147 AGLDLDGVLTSSE

-171 VIVGGGMIGMEFASI
+171 VIVGGGVIGMEFATI

-212 RRYLQIARRE
+212 RRYLNLVRRE
-222 GMDIYLNSPLKGV
+222 GVDCWH
-235 RRNGSRL
+235 
-242 VVEHGADEKVES
+242 EH
-254 VEADYVLIATGRL
+254 
-267 PYTEGLGLAE
+267 
-277 LGVKTVLKDPGGTGR
+277 
-292 AIVVDDYLQTTLPGV
+292 
-307 YAVGDVTGGWMLAHV
+307 
-322 AFRQGEIAA
+322 
-331 ENALGNKKGIDY
+331 
-343 RAVPYCVF
+343 
-351 TLPEMAGV
+351 
-359 GLTEQEAK
+359 
-367 GEGIPYKKS
+367 
-376 IFRFGASGRAL
+376 
-387 TMGETRGLVKMLCH
+387 
-401 EEGEVLG
+401 
-408 LHIMGPQATDLIAEG
+408 
-423 ALAIQTGAKASD
+423 
-435 IVATIHAHPTLPEA
+435 
-449 VREAALGQ
+449 
-457 FEGPIHALS
+457 

>member
-86 KEKVVERL
+86 KEMVVERL

-103 ARKVELFRGKGR
+103 ARKVELFKGRGR

-120 KVAVEGRELSTRS
+120 KVAVGGEELSTRS
-133 IIIATGAEPREPPV
+133 IIIATGAEPRKPPV
-147 PGLDLDGVLTSSE
+147 PGLDLEGVLTSSE

-171 VIVGGGMIGMEFASI
+171 VIVGGGVIGMEFASI

-212 RRYLQIARRE
+212 RRYLNLVRRE
-222 GMDIYLNSPLKGV
+222 GVEVHLNSPLRGVQGKGP
-235 RRNGSRL
+235 SLL
-242 VVEHGADEKVES
+242 VEYGADEKVDS

-277 LGVKTVLKDPGGTGR
+277 LGVPCGKGR
-292 AIVVDDYLQTTLPGV
+292 AIVVDDYLQTTLPEV

-322 AFRQGEIAA
+322 ASRQGEIAA

-351 TLPEMAGV
+351 ALPEIAGV
-359 GLTEQEAK
+359 GLTEQEVK
-367 GEGIPYKKS
+367 VKGIPYKKS
-376 IFRFGASGRAL
+376 MFRFGASGRAL
-387 TMGETRGLVKMLCH
+387 TMGETTGLVKMLCH

-408 LHIMGPQATDLIAEG
+408 LHIMGPRATDLIAEG
-423 ALAIQTGAKASD
+423 ALAIQMGATASD

-457 FEGPIHALS
+457 LEGPIHALS